1 MKLLIVSDVHG
12 DVDSLS
18 DTVSLERPDTVIFC
32 GDGVRD
38 VDFVSR
44 RFPAV
49 GFVSVV
55 GNCDIFSDAPVSLSL
70 KYGSASIFVT
80 HGHKYMAKQ
89 TDSIMLAAAAR
100 AGANILL
107 YGHTHRAVNSEKKEI
122 HVLNPGSLAYGRS
135 YGVITT
141 DTSGFECELKRL

>member
-12 DVDSLS
+12 DTDSLS

-49 GFVSVV
+49 GFASVA

-70 KYGSASIFVT
+70 KYGAASIFVT

-89 TDSIMLAAAAR
+89 TDSVMLAAAAR

-107 YGHTHRAVNSEKKEI
+107 YGHTHRAVYSVKNGI

-141 DTSGFECELKRL
+141 DTNGFECELKRI